1 MEDYDIFDRV
11 NMSAAA
17 SAILIPKTGLIELFY
32 GHAPVNTWDTESV
45 NIEVRKGTRGIAKYT
60 KRGQE
65 GTKVENKGYELKNFK
80 PPYIDEEKATRAS
93 EFLKKIE
100 GMKAETEE
108 QKKKIEKQKERAEL
122 KLVADITELKERT
135 KRAEVKQVAD
145 GILEGK
151 LVVSESGVDRTIDF
165 NMPSAHSIVYSGTD
179 LWTNADSDPIEDIRL
194 WREMI
199 QENSGRDI
207 DAMVLGRDVMN
218 AFIVNEKVQKYFDN
232 LRITIGEVKA
242 KKLGNGNTRYADV
255 EGVELYT
262 FTEWYY
268 DEASKSNK
276 PVIPHDK
283 LIFGATDA
291 DVSVEFGCIE
301 MVDDEHAWVDEADY
315 FVSTYTTTK
324 PKAMMARLESAPL
337 YCLKQSTAFGN
348 AKVV

>member
-17 SAILIPKTGLIELFY
+17 SAILILKTGLIDLFY
-32 GHAPVNTWDTESV
+32 GHAPVNTWDTQSIDV
-45 NIEVRKGTRGIAKYT
+45 EVRNGTRGIAKYT

-65 GTKVENKGYELKNFK
+65 GTKVENKGYKIVNFR

-100 GMKAETEE
+100 GLTDET
-108 QKKKIEKQKERAEL
+108 KIEKQKSRASN
-122 KLVADITELKERT
+122 KLVLDITELKERA

-145 GILEGK
+145 GILDGK
-151 LVVSESGVDRTIDF
+151 LTINESGTEREIDF
-165 NMPSAHSIVYSGTD
+165 NMPEAHSIVYTGSD
-179 LWTNADSDPIEDIRL
+179 LWTHADSNPVEDIRL

-199 QENSGRDI
+199 QENSGKDI

-218 AFIVNEKVQKYFDN
+218 AFIANEKVQKYFNN

-242 KKLGNGNTRYADV
+242 EKLGNGLTRYADV

-268 DEASKSNK
+268 DEDTKANK
-276 PVIPHDK
+276 PIIPHDK

-291 DVSVEFGCIE
+291 DVSVEFGCVE

-315 FVSTYTTTK
+315 FVSTYTTVK
-324 PKAMMARLESAPL
+324 PKSMIARLESAPL

>member
-1 MEDYDIFDRV
+1 MEEYDIFDRV
-11 NMSAAA
+11 NMSEVA
-17 SAILIPKTGLIELFY
+17 SAVIVPKTGLIDLFY
-32 GHAPVNTWDTESV
+32 GHAPVNTWDTQSV
-45 NIEVRKGTRGIAKYT
+45 EVEVRNGTRGIAKYT

-65 GTKVENKGYELKNFK
+65 GTKVENRGYKLVNFR
-80 PPYIDEEKATRAS
+80 PPYIDEEKITRAS

-100 GMKAETEE
+100 GLNSAE
-108 QKKKIEKQKERAEL
+108 KIEKQKARAEK
-122 KLVADITELKERT
+122 KLVEDIKELKERT

-145 GILEGK
+145 GILYGK
-151 LVVSESGVDRTIDF
+151 LTVNESGTERVIDF
-165 NMPSAHSIVYSGTD
+165 NMPESHHIVYSGSD
-179 LWTNADSDPIEDIRL
+179 LWTHADSDPIEDIRL

-218 AFIVNEKVQKYFDN
+218 AFIANEKVQKYFDN

-242 KKLGNGNTRYADV
+242 KKLGNGLTRYADV

-262 FTEWYY
+262 FTDWYY
-268 DEASKSNK
+268 DEDSKSNK
-276 PVIPHDK
+276 PVIPHDM

-348 AKVV
+348 AKVI